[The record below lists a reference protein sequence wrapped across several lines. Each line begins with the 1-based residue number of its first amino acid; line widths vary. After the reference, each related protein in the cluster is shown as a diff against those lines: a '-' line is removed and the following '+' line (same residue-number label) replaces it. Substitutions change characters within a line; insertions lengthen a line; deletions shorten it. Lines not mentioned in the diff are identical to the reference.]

1 MGLAE
6 RIQKLIE
13 EEQAELADKVN
24 SILDDLNYY
33 HGAGLDYDIYSHL
46 FDAVSGLVRLSDI
59 RKKIESGWEKA
70 L

>member
-6 RIQKLIE
+6 RIRMIIE
-13 EEQAELADKVN
+13 EEQAELNEKVN

-46 FDAVSGLVRLSDI
+46 FDAVSSLVPEEDAEATE
-59 RKKIESGWEKA
+59 ES
-70 L
+70 